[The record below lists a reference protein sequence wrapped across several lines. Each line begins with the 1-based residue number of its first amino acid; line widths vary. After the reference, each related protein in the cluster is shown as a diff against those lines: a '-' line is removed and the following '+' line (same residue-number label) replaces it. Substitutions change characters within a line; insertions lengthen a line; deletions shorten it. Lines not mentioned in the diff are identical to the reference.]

1 MAAYSL
7 SEIGSMVHGVLKGNP
22 GHDAVIRDLL
32 TDSRRLIMPAGTLFV
47 ALKTEKNDGHRFIPD
62 LYEKGVSCFMVST
75 LPAGYATQYPGA
87 AFVLVDD
94 TLAALQRLAAAH
106 RNAHP
111 LPVVAITGSNGKT
124 IVKEW
129 LFQLLM
135 SRKNIVRNPKSYN
148 SQVGVPLSVWQIHS
162 GHELGVFEAGIS
174 RMGEMEK
181 LQQVIQPDV
190 GIFTNIGAAH
200 DEGFSSREEKIA
212 EKLKLFESCKGLVYC
227 ADHSPLHE
235 AILRWRDS
243 HPQLQLF
250 CWSAAPGS
258 DMQVLSRQV
267 INQHTMIQVNFQGQ
281 VHDFRLPFAD
291 KASVENALH
300 CLAFLFF
307 SGYTNGWIRERMELL
322 QPVAM
327 RMEMKEGINNC
338 LVINDSYNSDLNSLA
353 IALDFLQAQSRH
365 SSHTIILSDI
375 LQSGMPVADLYREVA
390 AMLSARKINRL
401 IGIGPDISSQWMQF
415 GQPASFYPDSLTFIH
430 EFDFSTLQGE
440 AILLKGARVFEF
452 ERISNL
458 LQQKDHQTILEI
470 NLDALVHNL
479 NVFRSLVKP
488 GVKVMAMVKAFS
500 YGSGSVEVAGTLQYH
515 RVDFLAVAYA
525 DEGKELRQG
534 GIHIPIVVMNPEV
547 RSFDI
552 LFQHHLEP
560 EVYSIRLLQRL
571 AAATAS
577 WPGISPD
584 NPFPV
589 HLKLDTGM
597 HRLGFLPAETNA
609 LIELLQANPQLKV
622 HSVFSHFAAS
632 DTADHDAF
640 TLEQTGL
647 FNTWCD
653 LLQHRL
659 GYGFLKHLC
668 NTTAISRF
676 PSAHF
681 DMVRPGVGLYG
692 VTGDE
697 AVQPLLQQVS
707 TFKSVVSQ
715 VKRVPAGHSI
725 GYNRSG
731 KATREMTIAIVP
743 VGYADG
749 LNRHLSD
756 GRGQLFLNGK
766 KVPVVG
772 KISMDMCAVDVTGM
786 EVNEGDE
793 VVIFGKEHPVQEMAA
808 TLETIP
814 YEIFTSV
821 SQRVKRVYFRE

>member
-7 SEIGSMVHGVLKGNP
+7 SEICSMVHGALRGNP
-22 GHDAVIRDLL
+22 DHDAVIRDLL
-32 TDSRRLIMPAGTLFV
+32 TDSRRLVIPAATLFV
-47 ALKTEKNDGHRFIPD
+47 ALKTEKNDGHRFIPE
-62 LYEKGVSCFMVST
+62 LIEKGVKAFLVSD
-75 LPAGYATQYPGA
+75 LPAGYATMYPGA
-87 AFVLVDD
+87 AFILVNDS
-94 TLAALQRLAAAH
+94 LAALQSLAAAH
-106 RNAHP
+106 RRAHP

-135 SRKNIVRNPKSYN
+135 HRRNIVRNPKSYN

-162 GHELGVFEAGIS
+162 GHELGLFEAGIS
-174 RMGEMEK
+174 QRGEMEK
-181 LQQVIQPDV
+181 LQQVIRPDV
-190 GIFTNIGAAH
+190 GIFTNIGPAH

-212 EKLKLFESCKGLVYC
+212 EKLKLFENCKGLVYC
-227 ADHSPLHE
+227 ADHAALHE
-235 AILRWRDS
+235 SILQWKAA

-250 CWSAAPGS
+250 SWSASPGS
-258 DMQVLSRQV
+258 DMQLRSRKV
-267 INQHTMIQVNFQGQ
+267 ENQHTLIQVVFQGQ
-281 VHDFRLPFAD
+281 IHEFRIPFAD

-300 CLAFLFF
+300 CLAFMFF

-327 RMEMKEGINNC
+327 RMEMKEGINDC
-338 LVINDSYNSDLNSLA
+338 LIINDSYNSDLNSLA

-365 SSHTIILSDI
+365 SKHTLILSDI
-375 LQSGMPVADLYREVA
+375 LQSGMPVTDLYREVA

-415 GQPASFYPDSLTFIH
+415 AQPASFYPDSLTFLH
-430 EFDFSTLQGE
+430 EFDFSSLKAE

-458 LQQKDHQTILEI
+458 LQQKDHQTVLEI

-500 YGSGSVEVAGTLQYH
+500 YGSGSVEIAGTLQYH

-525 DEGKELRQG
+525 DEGKELRHG
-534 GIHIPIVVMNPEV
+534 GIHIPVVVMNPEV

-552 LFQHHLEP
+552 LFQYHLEP
-560 EVYSIRLLQRL
+560 EIYSLKLLQRL
-571 AAATAS
+571 AAAAAS
-577 WPGISPD
+577 WPGISPE

-609 LIELLQANPQLKV
+609 MIELLQANPQLKV

-632 DTADHDAF
+632 DVAGHDAF
-640 TLEQTGL
+640 SREQTDL
-647 FNTWCD
+647 FTSWCG
-653 LLQHRL
+653 LLQQRL
-659 GYGFLKHLC
+659 GYDFLKHLC

-676 PSAHF
+676 PAAHF

-692 VTGDE
+692 VTGDD

-715 VKRVPAGHSI
+715 IKSVPAGHSI

-731 KATREMTIAIVP
+731 KAPHDMTIAIVP

-749 LNRHLSD
+749 LNRRLSD
-756 GRGQLFLNGK
+756 GSGHLLIHGK
-766 KVPVVG
+766 AVPIVG
-772 KISMDMCAVDVTGM
+772 KISMDMCTVDVTGM
-786 EVNEGDE
+786 EVHEGDE
-793 VVIFGKEHPVQEMAA
+793 VIIFGNEHPVQDMASA
-808 TLETIP
+808 LETIP